1 MNLLRPAPTR
11 QVNPRQSRI
20 AMLLVVGALAW
31 MRPAAV
37 FSTEIA
43 VVDDAGT
50 RLTLTQ
56 PARRIVSLSPHLTEL
71 VYAAGAGDRLVG
83 VSRYSDHPA
92 AARALPVLSDA
103 FTLNL
108 EAIRAA
114 RPDLVLVWQ
123 SGTAQRSR
131 DALKAMAQREGFAVW
146 EGESR
151 DVEGIASTLERIGRL
166 SGTSA
171 TANAE
176 AAAQRAAWA
185 ALVARWQGAAPVRVF
200 YQVWDA
206 PLMTFNREHGVSRA
220 LAACGAVNGFG
231 HLASLTPTVSR
242 EAVLAFDPQLIL
254 SGSDDPQRALAA
266 WRALPRISAVRNG
279 QLKGVP
285 GDVLT
290 RMGPRFV
297 GAAGQLCDLVDAAR
311 ATAK

>member
-1 MNLLRPAPTR
+1 MRPLRPATAHRTDP
-11 QVNPRQSRI
+11 VRI
-20 AMLLVVGALAW
+20 RFAIVLIAGVLALTGSGAT
-31 MRPAAV
+31 
-37 FSTEIA
+37 FGTEIA
-43 VVDDAGT
+43 AVDDAGT
-50 RLTLTQ
+50 RLTLAQ

-92 AARALPVLSDA
+92 AARALPVVSDA

-131 DALKAMAQREGFAVW
+131 EALKAMARREGFAVW

-231 HLASLTPTVSR
+231 QLASLTPTVSR

-266 WRALPRISAVRNG
+266 WRALPRISAVRHG

-297 GAAGQLCDLVDAAR
+297 QAASQLCERVDAAR